1 MVISDIIK
9 ERRKKLNIT
18 QNQLAELIGVTP
30 QAISKWE
37 KGIGCPDVSLLV
49 ALSKALGVS
58 VDNMLGG
65 DRRNELEKAWEEA
78 CRFGEEISLLFAV
91 DALEEFPEDETF
103 LYRRACGEYFVG
115 FNYNRQNGSNFY
127 FEKAEG
133 HFNELCE
140 KNPDNISYKTMLAEV
155 LFAQGKKEEAKSL
168 AYACNNDDLIEKF
181 SEPEARLHLKQK
193 KIKQNTLDLYYR
205 LLDYNTRESI
215 TAAYSLLDIIM
226 DGDKQLYGNYRS
238 KLCVKDALLYFD
250 EENYQLYA
258 EKLTEAYE
266 IAKAYDDLPFFESYA
281 YHNPLFNS
289 LRSEAFRPRALGE
302 LLNRFLFENKLAHSS
317 SLELR
322 RRLADEIF
330 TYCPLQKFR
339 GFVLY
344 RFFRKCISQGN
355 YTNFGTGWYVTAEEF
370 SEKMKTCVMNR
381 PYGHERFV
389 SMNKDDIEQLVSKGW
404 MRGYTAMFE
413 ETIIAFCH
421 CGLKEG
427 FKSIKDEP
435 VFFTEKEGKKT
446 LLIVETLIAHNFK
459 GCGIEEKLIIKA
471 LHDAKK
477 NGFTHAEIYCK
488 EGISPQDDSE
498 YFESML
504 ELYKRMGFFVVIDMS
519 NKGGREYLM
528 QKEL

>member
-9 ERRKKLNIT
+9 ERRKKLNMT
-18 QNQLAELIGVTP
+18 QNQLAEMIGVTP

-115 FNYNRQNGSNFY
+115 LNYNRQNGSNFY
-127 FEKAEG
+127 FEKAEC
-133 HFNELCE
+133 HFNELLE

-181 SEPEARLHLKQK
+181 SEPETRLHLKQK
-193 KIKQNTLDLYYR
+193 KIKQNTLDLYYK

-215 TAAYSLLDIIM
+215 TAAYGLLDIIM
-226 DGDKQLYGNYRS
+226 DEDKQLYGNYRS
-238 KLCVKDALLYFD
+238 ELCVKDALLYFD
-250 EENYQLYA
+250 EENYQRYA

-266 IAKAYDDLPFFESYA
+266 IAKAYDNLPFFESYA

-289 LRSEAFRPRALGE
+289 LRLEAFRQKAIEE

-317 SLELR
+317 SLALR
-322 RRLADEIF
+322 RRFADEIF

-339 GFVLY
+339 GLALY
-344 RFFRKCISQGN
+344 RFFRNCISQGN
-355 YTNFGTGWYVTAEEF
+355 YINFGTGWYVTAEEF
-370 SEKMKTCVMNR
+370 SKKVKTLVMNR
-381 PYGHERFV
+381 AYGQERFIK
-389 SMNKDDIEQLVSKGW
+389 MNKDEIEQFVRNGV
-404 MRGYTAMFE
+404 MRGYTVMFS
-413 ETIIAFCH
+413 ETIVAFCH
-421 CGLKEG
+421 CVSKQNFKTNNPG
-427 FKSIKDEP
+427 FFADEK
-435 VFFTEKEGKKT
+435 VGKKT
-446 LLIVETLIAHNFK
+446 LLIAETFIAHNFRE
-459 GCGIEEKLIIKA
+459 CGIEEKLISFAIN
-471 LHDAKK
+471 DAKK
-477 NGFTHAEIYCK
+477 NGFTHIELFYI
-488 EGISPQDDSE
+488 EGIYPKEDQE
-498 YFESML
+498 YLETKL
-504 ELYKRMGFFVVIDMS
+504 ELYKRMGFFVIRDLS
-519 NKGGREYLM
+519 EEGNKKYIM